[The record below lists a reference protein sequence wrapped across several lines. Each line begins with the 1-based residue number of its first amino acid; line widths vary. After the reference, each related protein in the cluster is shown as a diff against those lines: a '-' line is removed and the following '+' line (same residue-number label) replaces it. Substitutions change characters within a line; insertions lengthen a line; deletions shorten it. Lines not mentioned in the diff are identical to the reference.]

1 MIKSR
6 FSKKRTQLRRAL
18 LQAAES
24 MIQAGLSRTTRTCS
38 SPGCGCHSDPR
49 RRHGPH
55 TYLTFRDAAG
65 TSSSLYVAP
74 EHEAEARAAKAAW
87 DRFGA
92 AAVALA
98 VANRAELRR
107 RWQGTPKTRATRGSF
122 PGTRSA
128 RSTRESTG
136 R

>member
-1 MIKSR
+1 
-6 FSKKRTQLRRAL
+6 
-18 LQAAES
+18 

-65 TSSSLYVAP
+65 ASRSLYVAP

-87 DRFGA
+87 DRFWE
-92 AAVALA
+92 AAVTLA
-98 VANRAELRR
+98 AGNRENLRR
-107 RWQGTPKTRATRGSF
+107 RWQGTPTR
-122 PGTRSA
+122 RSP
-128 RSTRESTG
+128 R
-136 R
+136 